1 MKNFIFLTGI
11 IIFLGMTVSCSEK
24 MKAFDD
30 KNTFFEAKSNVIK
43 ITNKTGFDLEN
54 LSLKMSYPSS
64 EINMESSIAEG
75 KVTNLLENLKIK
87 SGERKDF
94 PIPFIP
100 NDSIHEIN
108 FEIDLKG
115 DVVGG
120 NKKVPF
126 EISGALSALVASH

>member
-1 MKNFIFLTGI
+1 
-11 IIFLGMTVSCSEK
+11 SCSEK

-30 KNTFFEAKSNVIK
+30 KNIFFEAKSNVIK

-54 LSLKMSYPSS
+54 LSLKMSYHSS

-75 KVTNLLENLKIK
+75 KVTNLLENVKIK
-87 SGERKDF
+87 SEERKDF
-94 PIPFIP
+94 TIPFIP

-108 FEIDLKG
+108 YEIDLKG
-115 DVVGG
+115 DVVEG